1 MYLDKK
7 MLKYGIVGAGSIADK
22 KHLKSYSA
30 FNDVELLAICDENE
44 ERAKNLAGKYNI
56 PHVFTD
62 YRKLMDEIP
71 LDFISVCTPNYLHES
86 ICVRALEKGIHV
98 HCEKPAAL
106 SAESV
111 RKMVDAKNLSGKK
124 LMVGLNNRFTN
135 SAFFLRDH
143 IKQGNLGDIYHIRCG
158 WRRRREIPGK
168 GSWFTN
174 KSLSGGGPLIDLGVH
189 MLDLVM
195 FLTDN
200 WQPVSVSSEAYSKF
214 SGNTSRNS
222 RSYGYA
228 QDGIFDVEDMS
239 VGFIRFKNGCTISFE
254 FSWAS
259 NIEKEYKY
267 YELLGD
273 KGGASFAEDKVKL
286 FCEFGDTLVDIYPN
300 TNYSRDASNEFEH
313 FLDCVRTGV
322 EPVSPPEQAVTV
334 MGIIDAAYASSQTKK
349 EILI

>member
-1 MYLDKK
+1 MHKK
-7 MLKYGIVGAGSIADK
+7 TLKYGIVGAGSIADK
-22 KHLKSYSA
+22 KHLKSYSSLD
-30 FNDVELLAICDENE
+30 DVELLAICDENE
-44 ERAKNLAGKYNI
+44 ERAKILADKYNI
-56 PHVFTD
+56 PYVFTD
-62 YRKLMDEIP
+62 YRKLLDEVP

-106 SAESV
+106 NADSV
-111 RKMVDAKNLSGKK
+111 RSIVDAKNRSGKK

-135 SAFFLRDH
+135 SVFFLRDY
-143 IKQGNLGDIYHIRCG
+143 IEKGNLGDIYHIKCG

-195 FLTDN
+195 YLTNN
-200 WQPVSVSSEAYSKF
+200 WQPISVSSEVYSKF

-222 RSYGYA
+222 RSYGTV

-239 VGFIRFKNGCTISFE
+239 VGFIKFKNGCTISFE

-259 NIEKEYKY
+259 NIEKVYKY

-273 KGGASFAEDKVKL
+273 KGGAFFADEKLKL
-286 FCEFGDTLVDIYPN
+286 FSEFGDTLVDIYPD

-313 FLDCVRTGV
+313 LLDCIRTGN
-322 EPVSPPEQAVTV
+322 ETISPPEQAVTV
-334 MGIIDAAYASSQTKK
+334 MSVIDAAYASAQTKK